1 MLAVALC
8 VASLSRAQTYF
19 IDDTNSTIQYNPG
32 GRQVASGSSPSQW
45 HIAQQPEVNLTK
57 SYNETSTGKLVG
69 ECNTSQNCSMVI
81 PFQGSGITLYI
92 VQVNFSAVNVSI
104 TVDNLQPEYQ
114 VYPEAGYLHNVTLFN
129 VQGLPFGPHTISVG
143 LLDYAYTSRD
153 AYAYKNGTSTLVF
166 DFAVV
171 NEASA
176 SITPGPSTAAPA
188 PTQKSSS
195 STSKS
200 PLGAIIGGAVGVVA
214 LITAAIIVYLCRHRI
229 AASSLRRRR
238 TEIDPE
244 PTSARRSMLQTHG
257 PSPPTSPGYVSSGF
271 DAAGLYQPHSQPP
284 FTNSQPPF
292 NSSQPIFNNSQSPFN
307 NAQPPYPPTAP
318 PGTGEMS
325 EVGYAPSSSGGGS
338 SGRERR
344 GYGSGSGL
352 TPATELAY
360 ARFSDRSSMYSG
372 GSGVQ
377 GQPLSAAPLGL
388 HSAGMP
394 SPSRSSAS
402 PSIVSRALS
411 DIPSIDPARA
421 SQLTPEQLDFVSNL
435 ISLNVPAA
443 DIAGVMERM
452 REEGAEGESSRRTG
466 AASVERVLEGRG
478 DEKAP
483 PTDEELPQYE
493 PRQ

>member
-188 PTQKSSS
+188 PTQKSS
-195 STSKS
+195 KS

-271 DAAGLYQPHSQPP
+271 DAA
-284 FTNSQPPF
+284 
-292 NSSQPIFNNSQSPFN
+292 
-307 NAQPPYPPTAP
+307 AP

-344 GYGSGSGL
+344 GYGSGTGL

-394 SPSRSSAS
+394 SPSRSSVS

-466 AASVERVLEGRG
+466 AASVERVLAGRG